1 MGDAVGSSTILAS
14 AANQKQTK
22 KATTNKTGQL
32 KPLPLPL
39 PPSLLTSRKFLCT
52 GHTLQSRE
60 RKRETARE
68 SAFRN
73 WESARVSK
81 AKDNWNF
88 ISNHLFIIY
97 GCRYI
102 EILSTLCLARVI

>member
-1 MGDAVGSSTILAS
+1 MGDAEGILSCKCCQSKANREGSNKYNRPT
-14 AANQKQTK
+14 
-22 KATTNKTGQL
+22 KATAAATVAADVKKIFVHWAYVAVARG
-32 KPLPLPL
+32 
-39 PPSLLTSRKFLCT
+39 
-52 GHTLQSRE
+52 
-60 RKRETARE
+60 RETARE

-73 WESARVSK
+73 WESARESE

-102 EILSTLCLARVI
+102 KILSTLCLARVI